1 MSKTTKIVLIILGFL
16 GILSVFATGSPA
28 MAEKTEITVWAMGS
42 EGKLIREMAVE
53 FERSNPGI
61 KVVTQSIPWN
71 GAHEKLITSVI
82 GNIPPDVSQMGT
94 TWMSEFH
101 SMNALEPLDGYIAAA
116 EAEAATAGTG
126 TSEVKSPGSAAE
138 KKLPF
143 FEGSLASVK
152 LPGGVFG
159 MPWYVDTRVV
169 FYRTDILKEAGYEAF
184 PASWD
189 EMFTML
195 KKIADIKKSR
205 GEAGYAI
212 NLPASGGLDF
222 LPFLFS
228 AGTEILDSGL
238 QRSAVRSNESTAA
251 FEFYKKIFTSG
262 LAPLETAKDVD
273 IFNAFETGFYPI
285 FVSGPFMISEIERS
299 KPGLN
304 GKWTTAKFPA
314 GRTST
319 SFIGGCNLVIF
330 KESRNKDAAF
340 KFVNFMSTPE
350 NQAKW
355 YKISKDLPAN
365 PAAWEDESI
374 RSNAH
379 LKPFYEQLRSVKAPP
394 CVAEWE
400 QILSFISD
408 AIEKAVYERITVDA
422 ALAGLEADINEAV
435 RKDGREQSQGFK
447 IAMVL
452 LLIFTFIGS
461 LAAYFKFA
469 KAEKDQVS
477 HRKPSPAAYLFI
489 APAIS
494 VLFIFLLAP
503 LAASFMISLTNWNIY
518 GVNDYSKIIFTG
530 LDNYIKL
537 LSDPVFYISLR
548 NTLIFAVIG
557 VPLSVAVSLFSAV
570 ALNNRFV
577 KFKGFFR
584 TAFFIPVITTM
595 VAVAV
600 IWRWLYNPEL
610 GIFNWA
616 LGLFGLP
623 GQNWLSNGYLA
634 LPSLILMAV
643 WKGFGYNMIIFI
655 AALQAIPT
663 SIYEAAEIDGATE
676 LQKFVHV
683 TVPMLSKTTFF
694 IVLMTS
700 IGYLQFFAEP
710 YIMTGGG
717 PMNATM
723 SVVLY
728 MYNHGF
734 KYYNLG
740 YSSAIAYL
748 LFGIIIAFTYFQMK
762 FSSKFDA

>member
-1 MSKTTKIVLIILGFL
+1 MSILAVRAVMTPDL
-16 GILSVFATGSPA
+16 PA
-28 MAEKTEITVWAMGS
+28 MAEKTVITVWAMGN
-42 EGKLIREMAVE
+42 EGKLIRVMADE
-53 FERSNPGI
+53 FEKENPGI
-61 KVVTQSIPWN
+61 KIVTQAIPWN

-82 GNIPPDVSQMGT
+82 GNVPPDVSQMGT
-94 TWMSEFH
+94 TWMSEFY
-101 SMNALEPLDGYIAAA
+101 SMNALEPLEGYIAAA
-116 EAEAATAGTG
+116 ASASESAVAAAKAGAET
-126 TSEVKSPGSAAE
+126 
-138 KKLPF
+138 LPF

-152 LPGGVFG
+152 FKDGVYG
-159 MPWYVDTRVV
+159 LPWYVDTRVI
-169 FYRTDILKEAGYEAF
+169 FYRKDILKEAGYEKF
-184 PASWD
+184 PAAWD
-189 EMFTML
+189 EMLVML
-195 KKIADIKKSR
+195 KKIDEIKKSR
-205 GEAGYAI
+205 NEKGYAI

-228 AGTEILDSGL
+228 AGAEILDVNL
-238 QRSAVRSNESTAA
+238 QKSAIRSEESAAA
-251 FEFYKKIFTSG
+251 FEYYKQIFTSG

-273 IFNAFETGFYPI
+273 IFNAFDTGFYPI
-285 FVSGPFMISEIERS
+285 FISGPFMISEIERS
-299 KPGLN
+299 KPALD
-304 GKWTTAKFPA
+304 GKWATAKFPA

-340 KFVNFMSTPE
+340 KFVNFMSTAE

-365 PAAWEDESI
+365 PAAWEDEAI
-374 RSNAH
+374 KSNAH
-379 LKPFYEQLRSVKAPP
+379 LAPFYEQLGGVKAPP

-400 QILSFISD
+400 QILSFISE
-408 AIEKAVYERITVDA
+408 AIEKTVYGKITVDA
-422 ALAGLEADINEAV
+422 ALAGLEADINGAIF
-435 RKDGREQSQGFK
+435 KDGRQQTAGFK

-452 LLIFTFIGS
+452 LLLLAFAS
-461 LAAYFKFA
+461 ALAAYFKFA
-469 KAEKDQVS
+469 SPQKDAVS
-477 HRKPSPAAYLFI
+477 HRKPSPAACLFI
-489 APAIS
+489 APALS
-494 VLFIFLLAP
+494 VLFVFLLAP

-518 GVNDYSKIIFTG
+518 GVNDYAKIVFTG

-537 LSDPVFYISLR
+537 LSDPIFYISLR
-548 NTLIFAVIG
+548 NTLIFALIG

-577 KFKGFFR
+577 KFKGLFR

-616 LGLFGLP
+616 LGLVGLP

-676 LQKFVHV
+676 LQKFVHI
-683 TVPMLSKTTFF
+683 TIPMLSKTTFF
-694 IVLMTS
+694 IVLITS

-748 LFGIIIAFTYFQMK
+748 LFAIIIAFTYFQMK
-762 FSSKFDA
+762 FSNKFDA